1 MRYAVP
7 FEIKFSP
14 RGVVTFAFQPGE
26 ILCLVH
32 VQGKVNMQ
40 SHYTPIQEVHASLCH
55 LPSNGHH
62 TSHHQRMQLPQLQW
76 RHHHRQLGAAE
87 EMLEICSLGR
97 MTMRGFNRGRWLR
110 LGIEMPVGDLLK
122 ADGATWPPLPAVG
135 KLLLLLEL
143 PGLLDSEPGAKPTRG
158 ISMAN

>member
-14 RGVVTFAFQPGE
+14 RGVVTFAFQPCE

-55 LPSNGHH
+55 LPSNCFLVQLSALTDTCPSVPISTQPATPANEQMPSNDQSPAATIPAI
-62 TSHHQRMQLPQLQW
+62 TSGCSCHSCSGDTITANWGQQR
-76 RHHHRQLGAAE
+76 RCSRYAA
-87 EMLEICSLGR
+87 
-97 MTMRGFNRGRWLR
+97 
-110 LGIEMPVGDLLK
+110 
-122 ADGATWPPLPAVG
+122 
-135 KLLLLLEL
+135 
-143 PGLLDSEPGAKPTRG
+143 SEG
-158 ISMAN
+158 